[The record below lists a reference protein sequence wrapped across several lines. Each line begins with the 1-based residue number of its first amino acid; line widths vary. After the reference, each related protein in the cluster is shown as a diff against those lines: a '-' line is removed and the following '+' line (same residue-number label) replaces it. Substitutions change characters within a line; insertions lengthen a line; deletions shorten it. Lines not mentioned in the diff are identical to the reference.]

1 MFFQQALNSDK
12 HCKHLIHRTLIYIR
26 LLLTT
31 VMRFMFS
38 LINYC
43 ENTNADTLS
52 PLLCTEQLLYLT
64 RVRDAKTVVI

>member
-1 MFFQQALNSDK
+1 MFFQQALNSYK

-43 ENTNADTLS
+43 ENADTLS